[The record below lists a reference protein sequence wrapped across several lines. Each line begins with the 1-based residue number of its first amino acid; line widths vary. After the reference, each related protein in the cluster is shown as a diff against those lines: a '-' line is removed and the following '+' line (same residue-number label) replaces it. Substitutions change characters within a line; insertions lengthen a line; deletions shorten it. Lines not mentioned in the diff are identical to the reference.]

1 MKKNLLKVLTIAFA
15 VVILAS
21 CGSAKKMLEL
31 AGQVTFK
38 CVPETLEVVAG
49 VIDADVT
56 ASFPEGYFNP
66 KAILEVTPVLVYD
79 GGEIAATPFMYQGE
93 KVTENYKTVY
103 KTGTQI
109 KEKVSFNYLKGMEKS
124 HLELRGKIIYNKKE
138 YAINKAYK
146 IADGANATYMLVKKG
161 GEVSYLADNYQST
174 IDEKQEAQ
182 IMYAIN
188 SADVRAKE
196 LKSDDVKAYTDNMAK
211 VNADSRRTVKG
222 TEIVS
227 YASPDGP
234 ESLNSKLSD
243 KRGET
248 AEKAFEKLAKKINAG
263 DVSTKSVGEDWEGF
277 QDMVQNSNIED
288 KDLILRVL
296 SMYSDPN
303 VRESE
308 IKNMSSV
315 YKSLSNSVLPA
326 LRRSRFISNIEYRN
340 YTNEELEDL
349 VNNNIDVLDEEAL
362 LRAASIVKDNAQKV
376 KIYDRAISE
385 YNSDRARYNK
395 AVALI
400 NSAKYDEAAAALAKV
415 ENKGDEYYN
424 ALGVLALRNNDEA
437 AAVKNF
443 AQSKSDLSK
452 ANSAILDIV
461 NGNYNAAVSKLAGT
475 GDDNEGLAYILTNQ
489 IDKAA
494 KCYTECTCPRSSYL
508 KAIIA
513 ARQGDNATAKS
524 WLEKA
529 TKAKGFADRAK
540 NDIEFAK
547 LGE

>member
-1 MKKNLLKVLTIAFA
+1 MKKNFLKVLTIAFA
-15 VVILAS
+15 ALCLVS

-31 AGQVTFK
+31 ADQVSFK
-38 CVPETLEVVAG
+38 CVPETLEVVGGA
-49 VIDADVT
+49 IDADIT
-56 ASFPEGYFNP
+56 ASFPSGYFNP

-79 GGEIAATPFMYQGE
+79 GGEVAYAPFMYQGE
-93 KVTENYKTVY
+93 KVNENYKTVY
-103 KTGTQI
+103 ETGSQI
-109 KEKVSFNYLKGMEKS
+109 REKVAFNYVKGMEKCR
-124 HLELRGKIIYNKKE
+124 LELRGKVIYNNKE
-138 YAINKAYK
+138 YAIDKAYK
-146 IADGANATYMLVKKG
+146 IADGANTTYMLVKKG
-161 GEVSYLADNYQST
+161 GEVNYLADNYKST
-174 IDEKQEAQ
+174 IDEKEEAQ

-188 SADVRAKE
+188 SADVRPSE
-196 LKSDDVKAYTDNMAK
+196 LQSKDIKDYQNEMSKITS
-211 VNADSRRTVKG
+211 DSRRTVKG

-234 ESLNSKLSD
+234 EALNNNLSD
-243 KRGET
+243 KRGAT
-248 AEKAFEKLAKKINAG
+248 AKKAFDKIAKKIQTG

-277 QDMVQNSNIED
+277 QDMVANSNIDD

-303 VRESE
+303 VRETE

-315 YKSLSNSVLPA
+315 YKSLANNVLPQ
-326 LRRSRFISNIEYRN
+326 LRRSRFISNVQYQN
-340 YTNEELEDL
+340 YTDEELQDL
-349 VNNNIDVLDEEAL
+349 LTNNSSVLDEEAL
-362 LRAASIVKDNAQKV
+362 LRVASLVKDNSQKV
-376 KIYDRAISE
+376 TIYDKAISE

-400 NSAKYDEAAAALAKV
+400 NSAKYDEAAKALAKV

-424 ALGVLALRNNDEA
+424 ALGVLALRNNDETEA
-437 AAVKNF
+437 IKNF
-443 AQSKSDLSK
+443 SQSKSALAK
-452 ANSAILDIV
+452 QNSAIVDIEK
-461 NGNYNAAVSKLAGT
+461 GDYNAAVSKLAGT

-529 TKAKGFADRAK
+529 TKAKGFAERAK